1 MHTEILE
8 VYSSE
13 QRQGETLSR
22 TGTAMVGA
30 GQNDRPV
37 TEIAIVHM
45 CKGRIEGIFGI

>member
-30 GQNDRPV
+30 GQNNRPV